1 MRSDDGSGG
10 PSAQLMN
17 EAGEVTSHLQGMWYR
32 TIKFI
37 ENGIKPVY
45 VFDGKP
51 PTLKSGELAKRTAA
65 KEKAVEALEEA
76 KEAGNVED
84 MERFA
89 KRTVRMGKEHIEDC
103 KKLLRLMGMPVVEA
117 PCEAEAQCA
126 ALAKA
131 DKVYAAAS
139 EDMDTLT
146 FGTPRLVRRMWASEA
161 AKLPILE
168 INLDKALTGLGVS
181 MDQFVDVCIL
191 AGCDYAEPIKGAL
204 FTCSR
209 EDGCWSTAH
218 VLQRCQRRCQW
229 CRTGSLA
236 AS

>member
-1 MRSDDGSGG
+1 MRSDDGSGSG
-10 PSAQLMN
+10 ASAQLMN

-32 TIKFI
+32 TIKFL

-51 PTLKSGELAKRTAA
+51 PTLKGGELAKRTAA

-89 KRTVRMGKEHIEDC
+89 KRTVRMTKEHIDDC

-168 INLDKALTGLGVS
+168 INLEKALSGLGVS

-191 AGCDYAEPIKGAL
+191 AGCDYAEPIKGM
-204 FTCSR
+204 
-209 EDGCWSTAH
+209 H
-218 VLQRCQRRCQW
+218 
-229 CRTGSLA
+229 
-236 AS
+236 ASHWR